1 MEDIVSL
8 RTPRGAA
15 RGADA
20 SHAAAQFRDAFAGA
34 RGGFALGA
42 AHARAR
48 GYFHD
53 PDLYPRCR
61 GAVEANLQ
69 GPPSASVA
77 GTNTAEGGSGGQKRG
92 KMQRGRARKL
102 ARARQG

>member
-34 RGGFALGA
+34 RRGFALGA
-42 AHARAR
+42 AHARPR

-61 GAVEANLQ
+61 GAVEANIQ
-69 GPPSASVA
+69 GPSPASVA
-77 GTNTAEGGSGGQKRG
+77 GANAREAGPSARTPG
-92 KMQRGRARKL
+92 KMQRGCARD
-102 ARARQG
+102 

>member
-34 RGGFALGA
+34 RRGFALGA
-42 AHARAR
+42 AYARSR

-53 PDLYPRCR
+53 ADLYPCSR
-61 GAVEANLQ
+61 GAVEADLQ
-69 GPPSASVA
+69 GAPPASVA
-77 GTNTAEGGSGGQKRG
+77 GASAAAVGPTATTPGKCVEDVRG
-92 KMQRGRARKL
+92 NY
-102 ARARQG
+102 RARQG